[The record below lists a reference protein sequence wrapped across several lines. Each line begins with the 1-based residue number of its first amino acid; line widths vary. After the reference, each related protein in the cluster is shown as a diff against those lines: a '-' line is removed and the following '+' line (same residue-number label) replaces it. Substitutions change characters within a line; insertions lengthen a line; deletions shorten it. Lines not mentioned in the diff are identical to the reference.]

1 MFSSLT
7 PVQGIATSTLIVA
20 AGMNAYLAWRTLRKP
35 RRPEGRTLGYVFVGL
50 AWWALFYGLHI
61 VMPTYKL
68 QYALNI
74 FKYLGVVFVPV
85 LTFVLAAQYTQRW
98 AHFSLKV
105 YFLLFLPPVL
115 ALIVILSDPWF
126 HGWWPSSKL
135 VETTFW
141 GYSFP
146 ALESTHSVFYYLHTL
161 IDYFY
166 IFAGIYLLWKFQRR
180 ASTIYRRQVWVMI
193 WAFLLPTA
201 ANIITQIHSPLPWGL
216 DAFFFTFTAILLGW
230 AIMRYGLSELV
241 PVAREAILQQIP
253 EGVIVLDSQGTIL
266 DINPSAANLLNVS
279 PGKLMGQALETH
291 IAAVGP
297 LGNAIRDVWAQPAE
311 ETSAQEVRLA
321 ASARAYLLRSTP
333 LQLGKHTVGRIL
345 VLQDISE
352 QINARNQIEKLL
364 EQTQQERQRLQITL
378 HNASE
383 GILLL
388 DMDGEVVASNAG
400 AQELLPYQNIHQF
413 PQPIRDA
420 WEKAQK
426 SDNPIRIESTIA
438 QKTLHIGVSPV
449 PNTGTVIT
457 LQDVT
462 SLVEGLR
469 LNNELISIL
478 SHDLRAPLSSISG
491 YAQLARLNHLSRQ
504 EYADIFERI
513 DASARRLANFAS
525 DILTLS
531 RLETGIHTE
540 VGKMPIMVNK
550 IAQYIAQDMEGAAR
564 AKGLLFQI
572 KVQPHPPFYGETH
585 LIEQMWRNLIDN
597 AIKYTDAG
605 FIRISVHAEEEE
617 IIAQITDT
625 GIGIAPEDQPHIFEK
640 FYRSKSGRS
649 QGVGLGLSLV
659 KNIVERHNGTISV
672 ESIPNQGTTFTIRFP
687 LSYQ

>member
-1 MFSSLT
+1 MFLSLT
-7 PVQGIATSTLIVA
+7 PVQLIAAFTLILA
-20 AGMNAYLAWRTLRKP
+20 AGTNAYLAWRTLRKP
-35 RRPEGRTLGYVFVGL
+35 RRPEGRTLGYIFIGL
-50 AWWALFYGLHI
+50 TWWALLYGLHI
-61 VMPTYKL
+61 VMPTYEL
-68 QYALNI
+68 QYALNLL
-74 FKYLGVVFVPV
+74 KYLGAVFAPL

-98 AHFSLKV
+98 ENFSPKV
-105 YFLLFLPPVL
+105 RLSLFLPPVL

-126 HGWWPSSKL
+126 HGWWPNSKL
-135 VETTFW
+135 VETTLW

-146 ALESTHSVFYYLHTL
+146 VLKSSHSVIYYLYIL
-161 IDYFY
+161 VVYLY
-166 IFAGIYLLWKFQRR
+166 IFAGIRLLWQFQRKT
-180 ASTIYRRQVWVMI
+180 SLIYRRQILAMI
-193 WAFLLPTA
+193 GAFLIPTV
-201 ANIITQIHSPLPWGL
+201 ANIITQVRPPLPWGL
-216 DAFFFTFTAILLGW
+216 DAFFFTATAAFLGW
-230 AIMRYGLSELV
+230 AILRLGLLELV
-241 PVAREAILQQIP
+241 PVARETILQQIP
-253 EGVIVLDSQGTIL
+253 EGIITLDEKGTIL
-266 DINPSAANLLNVS
+266 DINPGAAHLLNAS
-279 PGKLMGQALETH
+279 PEKLIGQTLETH

-297 LGNAIRDVWAQPAE
+297 LGNAIRDLWEQPAE
-311 ETSAQEVRLA
+311 ETSTQEVRLA
-321 ASARAYLLRSTP
+321 ASERAYLLRSTP
-333 LQLGKHTVGRIL
+333 LQLGDHVAGRIL

-364 EQTQQERQRLQITL
+364 KQTQQEQQRLQITL

-388 DMDGEVVASNAG
+388 DTDGAVVASNAN
-400 AQELLPYQNIHQF
+400 AQTLLPHPDIHQF
-413 PQPIRDA
+413 PQVIREA

-426 SDNPIRIESTIA
+426 SGKPIRIESTIA

-491 YAQLARLNHLSRQ
+491 YAQLAQLNNLSRQ
-504 EYADIFERI
+504 EYAEIFERI

-540 VGKMPIMVNK
+540 VAKTPVMVNK

-572 KVQPHPPFYGETH
+572 KVEPHPPFYGETH

-597 AIKYTDAG
+597 AIKYTEAG
-605 FIRISVHAEEEE
+605 FIRISVHTEEHE

-640 FYRSKSGRS
+640 FYRSKSGHN

-659 KNIVERHNGTISV
+659 KNIVERHNGTINV
-672 ESIPNQGTTFTIRFP
+672 ESIPNQGTTFTICFP
-687 LSYQ
+687 LNHP

>member
-7 PVQGIATSTLIVA
+7 PVQGIATFTLIIA
-20 AGMNAYLAWRTLRKP
+20 AIMNAYLAWRTLRKP
-35 RRPEGRTLGYVFVGL
+35 RRPEGRTLGYMFIGL
-50 AWWALFYGLHI
+50 AWWALLYGLHI
-61 VMPTYKL
+61 VMRTYEL
-68 QYALNI
+68 QYAFNI
-74 FKYLGVVFVPV
+74 LKYVGAVFVPA
-85 LTFVLAAQYTQRW
+85 LTFVVAAQYTQRW
-98 AHFSLKV
+98 EHFSPKV
-105 YFLLFLPPVL
+105 RFSLFIPPVL
-115 ALIVILSDPWF
+115 ALIVIGSDPWL
-126 HGWWPSSKL
+126 HGWWPSSQL
-135 VETTFW
+135 VETTLR

-146 ALESTHSVFYYLHTL
+146 VLKSSHSLIYYLYIL
-161 IDYFY
+161 LVYLY
-166 IFAGIYLLWKFQRR
+166 IFSGIYLLWEFQRK
-180 ASTIYRRQVWVMI
+180 ASSIYRRQVWIMI
-193 WAFLLPTA
+193 GAFLIPTV
-201 ANIITQIHSPLPWGL
+201 ANIITQIGFPLPWGL
-216 DAFFFTFTAILLGW
+216 DAFFFTVTAALLGW
-230 AIMRYGLSELV
+230 AILRYGLSELV
-241 PVAREAILQQIP
+241 PVARETILQQIP
-253 EGVIVLDSQGTIL
+253 EGVITLDEKGTIL
-266 DINPSAANLLNVS
+266 DINPSAVNLLNAS
-279 PGKLMGQALETH
+279 PENLIGQPLETH
-291 IAAVGP
+291 IAAIGP
-297 LGNAIRDVWAQPAE
+297 LGDAIRDVWAQPAE
-311 ETSAQEVRLA
+311 ETSTQEVRLA
-321 ASARAYLLRSTP
+321 GSARAYLLHSTP
-333 LQLGKHTVGRIL
+333 LQFSGCMIGRIL

-388 DMDGEVVASNAG
+388 DMDGEVVASNTG
-400 AQELLPYQNIHQF
+400 AQKLLPHQGIHQF
-413 PQPIRDA
+413 PQPIREA

-426 SDNPIRIESTIA
+426 SGNPIRIESTIA

-491 YAQLARLNHLSRQ
+491 YAQLARLNNLSRQ

-540 VGKMPIMVNK
+540 VEKAPIMVNK

-597 AIKYTDAG
+597 AIKYTEAG
-605 FIRISVHAEEEE
+605 FIRISVHAEENE

-625 GIGIAPEDQPHIFEK
+625 GIGIAPEDQSHIFEK
-640 FYRSKSGRS
+640 FYRSKSDRD

-672 ESIPNQGTTFTIRFP
+672 ESIPNQGTTFTMRFP
-687 LSYQ
+687 LTHQ